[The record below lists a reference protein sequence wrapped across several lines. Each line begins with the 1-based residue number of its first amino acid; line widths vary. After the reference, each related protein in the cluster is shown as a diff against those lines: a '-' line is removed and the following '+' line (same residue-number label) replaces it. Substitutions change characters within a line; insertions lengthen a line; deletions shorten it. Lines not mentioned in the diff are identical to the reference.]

1 MQAAHR
7 VAKNTG
13 ILYAR
18 MAITVFISLYATRLV
33 LAALGVADFGL
44 FNVVGGVIAMLGFLN
59 SSMAAATQRFM
70 SFAQGE
76 GDLEKVKR
84 IFNMST
90 LLHAGI
96 AVLMVLVLEIAG
108 YFFFNGILNIAP
120 ERVEVA
126 KIIYHFM
133 VVSTFFT
140 VLSVPYEAVITS
152 HENMLFYAILGIIES
167 VLKLVIALYLAYSAF
182 DHLVAYGFLMAALS
196 IFLLIL
202 RRIYCH
208 RNYVECVFDFRK
220 YYEKDLMKEITSF
233 AGWSLLGSASSM
245 IAAYGQGIVINVF
258 FGTVINAAQGIANQV
273 SGQLGV
279 FAGTMQKALNP
290 MIDKSE
296 GAGNRQLLLKASML
310 GSKLSF
316 FLLMLTFIPFLI
328 EMPFIFGIWLKN
340 VPEYAIL
347 FCRLLLIRNLI
358 EQTYTTLTA
367 TIAAVGNIR
376 SFQITTSIFNILP
389 LIISYLLFENGFPA
403 YYLYVSFIIY
413 SILQSIIVM
422 YFAKKKCGMSIS
434 QYLGEVVFRCVFS
447 FIIVIAL
454 SIIPLYL
461 LDESYT
467 RLLFVLAIAFISSL
481 IVIWFIGFSSE
492 EKIKI
497 NNIGQGFVKKIGFKK
512 YSYLKYICISINT
525 KITLQ

>member
-70 SFAQGE
+70 SFAQGS

-90 LLHAGI
+90 VLHAGI
-96 AVLMVLVLEIAG
+96 AVLVVVVLEVAG
-108 YFFFNGILNIAP
+108 YFFLNGILNIAP
-120 ERVEVA
+120 ERLEVA

-133 VVSTFFT
+133 VASTFFT

-152 HENMLFYAILGIIES
+152 HENMLFYAILGIIEAL
-167 VLKLVIALYLAYSAF
+167 LKLGIALYITYSAL
-182 DHLVAYGFLMAALS
+182 DHLMAYGFLMAALS

-208 RNYVECVFDFRK
+208 RYYAECVLNFKK
-220 YYEKDLMKEITSF
+220 YYEKGLLKEISSF

-245 IAAYGQGIVINVF
+245 LANYGQGIVINVF
-258 FGTVINAAQGIANQV
+258 FGTLVNAAQSVASQV

-279 FAGTMQKALNP
+279 FSVTLSKALNP
-290 MIDKSE
+290 LIDKSE
-296 GAGNRQLLLKASML
+296 GAGNRAMMLKATL
-310 GSKLSF
+310 VGTKISF
-316 FLLMLTFIPFLI
+316 FLLSFLYIPFLI
-328 EMPFIFGIWLKN
+328 KMPYILNLWLKD
-340 VPEYAIL
+340 VPAFTVV

-358 EQTYTTLTA
+358 EQLYIPLTNA
-367 TIAAVGNIR
+367 LGAVGNIKK
-376 SFQITTSIFNILP
+376 FQMVNSILNLVP
-389 LIISYLLFENGFPA
+389 IIVSYIFFSLGFPP
-403 YYLYVSFIIY
+403 YTLYIAFMVFS
-413 SILQSIIVM
+413 LLMLCNVV
-422 YFAKKKCGMSIS
+422 YFAKINCDLQVDTFLKNIVFKCFFVFLCALIVSMSPT
-434 QYLGEVVFRCVFS
+434 
-447 FIIVIAL
+447 FIIANEFIQFVTVGVVSVCSYMTFIWLFAL
-454 SIIPLYL
+454 SI
-461 LDESYT
+461 
-467 RLLFVLAIAFISSL
+467 
-481 IVIWFIGFSSE
+481 E
-492 EKIKI
+492 EKRLIGNLKSKI
-497 NNIGQGFVKKIGFKK
+497 LLLVTNSLLRKKI
-512 YSYLKYICISINT
+512 
-525 KITLQ
+525 

>member
-59 SSMAAATQRFM
+59 SSMAQATQRFM

-90 LLHAGI
+90 ILHAGI
-96 AVLMVLVLEIAG
+96 ALLMVLVLEIAG
-108 YFFFNGILNIAP
+108 YFFFNGILNIA
-120 ERVEVA
+120 RDRLDVA

-133 VVSTFFT
+133 VASTFFT

-152 HENMLFYAILGIIES
+152 HENMMFYAIVGVLES
-167 VLKLVIALYLAYSAF
+167 VLKLAIALYLANSAY

-196 IFLLIL
+196 IFLLLL

-208 RNYVECVFDFRK
+208 RYYAECVFNFRK
-220 YYEKDLMKEITSF
+220 YYENNLMKEITSF

-245 IAAYGQGIVINVF
+245 IANYGQGIIINVF
-258 FGTVINAAQGIANQV
+258 FGTLVNAAQSIAAQI

-279 FAGTMQKALNP
+279 FSLTISKALNP
-290 MIDKSE
+290 LIDKSE
-296 GAGNRQLLLKASML
+296 GAGNRGMMLKVTL
-310 GSKLSF
+310 GGTKISF
-316 FLLMLTFIPFLI
+316 FLLSFLYIPFLI
-328 EMPFIFGIWLKN
+328 KMPYILGLWLKN
-340 VPEYAIL
+340 VPEFTVI

-358 EQTYTTLTA
+358 EQLYIPLTNA
-367 TIAAVGNIR
+367 LGAVGNIKKYQIVS
-376 SFQITTSIFNILP
+376 SFLNIVPIL
-389 LIISYLLFENGFPA
+389 
-403 YYLYVSFIIY
+403 VSFIFFSLGFPSY
-413 SILQSIIVM
+413 SLYVAFMLFSITMLFNVL
-422 YFAKKKCGMSIS
+422 YFAKINCDL
-434 QYLGEVVFRCVFS
+434 QVGEFLKNIIFNCFLVFILALLVS
-447 FIIVIAL
+447 SLPLLMIPNEFIQ
-454 SIIPLYL
+454 
-461 LDESYT
+461 
-467 RLLFVLAIAFISSL
+467 FISVCVL
-481 IVIWFIGFSSE
+481 GGFSYITFIWLFSLSGN
-492 EKIKI
+492 EKLLLLNLKSQIVMRI
-497 NNIGQGFVKKIGFKK
+497 NNAFNRNNKF
-512 YSYLKYICISINT
+512 T
-525 KITLQ
+525 ER